1 MILYLMHGWMILA
14 VLPSLVAVLPPG
26 VVTLLVGGGIVY
38 ALGTLVHTR
47 RDWPLHN
54 AAWHAMVLV
63 AACLHCKRPANAF
76 AGAATRFRVG
86 VLTHLPGCARL
97 SPDRIVLS

>member
-1 MILYLMHGWMILA
+1 M
-14 VLPSLVAVLPPG
+14 LPDSFPPPS
-26 VVTLLVGGGIVY
+26 TVY
-38 ALGTLVHTR
+38 RWFARFRDNGTWETINR
-47 RDWPLHN
+47 
-54 AAWHAMVLV
+54 
-63 AACLHCKRPANAF
+63 KRPANAF